1 MPTVENLSCVVKWR
15 GNGLKSDPYLVAG
28 DPEDAKAMQE
38 LLAQLA
44 QGWRDLNAT
53 RRWMPEYEM
62 TVKRVDKPWLPE
74 IHVPG
79 IKPND

>member
-1 MPTVENLSCVVKWR
+1 MPNQENLECVVRWR
-15 GNGLKSDPYLVAG
+15 ETGLKSEPYLVTG
-28 DPEDAKAMQE
+28 DPEDAKALQE

-74 IHVPG
+74 INVPG
-79 IKPND
+79 LMPKD